1 MAKTYKEKE
10 RALYESV
17 RLLLIDKF
25 RSMGGEVYLEDTS
38 EGEFSPKLREALEF
52 MMLHVLRVE
61 KMKPDLTGYH
71 QKTQTWIDRIVVEI
85 KARKLRTKDL
95 YQSKMYADVMN
106 AAYCIL
112 VSSESLTRE
121 MREFINKRNLLTR
134 PQKNVIITKYVKDE
148 NDLIIEPIVVR
159 ELYYGTVPEP
169 FKVE

>member
-1 MAKTYKEKE
+1 MAKTYKERE
-10 RALYESV
+10 RALYEPV

-25 RSMGGEVYLEDTS
+25 RSMDGDVYLEDTS

-85 KARKLRTKDL
+85 KARKLQIKDI
-95 YQSKMYADVMN
+95 YQTKMYADVMN
-106 AAYCIL
+106 AVYCIL

-121 MREFINKRNLLTR
+121 TREFINKRNLLIR
-134 PQKNVIITKYVKDE
+134 PQKNVIITKYIKDK
-148 NDLIIEPIVVR
+148 NNLVIEPMVVK
-159 ELYYGTVPEP
+159 ELYYGTAPDP
-169 FKVE
+169 FKTE